1 MNIVVLYGNLYYGVK
16 QMNNNLQKLKEKLD
30 ALLVD
35 FSLNSQEALR
45 LSMEIDRLIVEYYRE
60 KKQLKQYS

>member
-1 MNIVVLYGNLYYGVK
+1 
-16 QMNNNLQKLKEKLD
+16 MNNSLQKLKEKLD

-35 FSLNSQEALR
+35 FSLNSQEALK
-45 LSMEIDRLIVEYYRE
+45 LSREIDKLIVEYYRK